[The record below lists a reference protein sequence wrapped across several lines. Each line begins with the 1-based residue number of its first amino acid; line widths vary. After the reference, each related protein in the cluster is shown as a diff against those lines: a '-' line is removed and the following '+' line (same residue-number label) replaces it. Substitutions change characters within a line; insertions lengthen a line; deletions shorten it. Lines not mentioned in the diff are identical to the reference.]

1 MKKKIYSLIV
11 LIFVSIT
18 SIAQLSFKTPE
29 NVLDEVAR
37 DNKGINEKIRID
49 VSGLSLYE
57 LLNSVAEEHKL
68 NISSDPEMNELVV
81 SNFYDVTVRDV
92 VMFLVDKY
100 NLEISYANKIIVFRR
115 KQKEISKPK
124 EKPKRIIDISYKQS
138 TDFLSVK
145 LKNDSLPSVTEKIT
159 ELSGKNIV
167 LAPEIKQMKVSAYII
182 NRPFDQ
188 VLEMVAKS
196 NELRMSKDEN
206 GFYFLQK
213 GEKIV
218 KEPVDTRNNRGS
230 RRRNSTQRKVANDNG
245 DVEIIK
251 KANGYL
257 SVKAFN
263 GNGKDIILECS
274 ELLGI
279 NYFLYDELDQ
289 VTANV
294 VADNID
300 FDTLLEHLFKG
311 TKFTFKKTNELYF
324 IGEQDSQGLRTTE
337 LIQLERRPVESVVQT
352 LPQALVS
359 DVEIHEFPELNGI
372 LVSGSKPLIE
382 ELKQVIRKLDKIVPL
397 VQIEVIIAQY
407 RKSNEVI
414 TGLQGILDKI
424 EGQNQQTGGLILPRT
439 DVTLSSGS
447 INKIIDAFNGLGII
461 NIGKVTKD
469 FYATLSALENNSIIK
484 IESTP
489 KIATLSGH
497 EASVSIGE
505 TNYYF
510 EQTNRLINTGANN
523 DNLLQSGQFRPTEAN
538 LSVNIKPSVSKDE
551 HITLEIAV
559 EQSSFLGRIAEN
571 APPGRSTQRF
581 ESLIRVRNDEMILLG
596 GLDELEKEN
605 SGSGTPFLSRIPI
618 IRWFFS
624 SRSRRK
630 DKSKLH
636 VFIKPTLVY

>member
-1 MKKKIYSLIV
+1 MKKHIKTLIII
-11 LIFVSIT
+11 IFFNIT
-18 SIAQLSFKTPE
+18 AVAQTAFKNPE
-29 NVLDEVAR
+29 DVLDEVSR
-37 DNKGINEKIRID
+37 DYKELNEKIRID

-57 LLNSVAEEHKL
+57 LLNSLAEEHKL
-68 NISSDPEMNELVV
+68 NISSDPEMNQLVV
-81 SNFYDVTVRDV
+81 SNFFDVSIRDV
-92 VMFLVDKY
+92 LMFLIDKY
-100 NLEISYANKIIVFRR
+100 KLEISYANKIILFRK
-115 KQKEISKPK
+115 KQKEKKPVK
-124 EKPKRIIDISYKQS
+124 QKPKRIIDVSYIKNR
-138 TDFLSVK
+138 DFLSVK
-145 LKNDSLPSVTEKIT
+145 LRNDSLPSVTQKIT
-159 ELSGKNIV
+159 ELTGKNIV
-167 LAPEIKQMKVSAYII
+167 LDPNIKTMKVSAYII
-182 NRPFDQ
+182 NKPFDQ
-188 VLEMVAKS
+188 VLAMVAKS
-196 NELRMSKDEN
+196 NNLEMSKDEN

-213 GEKIV
+213 NTNNVNNNNKQRTIIGNSVNKKKV
-218 KEPVDTRNNRGS
+218 KRN
-230 RRRNSTQRKVANDNG
+230 TDNL
-245 DVEIIK
+245 DVK
-251 KANGYL
+251 KNKNGYL
-257 SVKAFN
+257 SVKAYN
-263 GNGKDIILECS
+263 GSGKDLILESS
-274 ELLGI
+274 ELLGV
-279 NYFLYDELDQ
+279 NYFIYDDLDQ
-289 VTANV
+289 IQANL

-311 TKFTFKKTNELYF
+311 TKFTFKKTEELYL
-324 IGEQDSQGLRTTE
+324 IGKQDSEGLRSTE
-337 LIQLERRPVESVVQT
+337 LIQLERRPVESVVET
-352 LPQALVS
+352 LPQALLG

-382 ELKQVIRKLDKIVPL
+382 ELKHVIRKLDKVVPL

-407 RKSNEVI
+407 RKTNEVI

-424 EGQNQQTGGLILPRT
+424 DGENQQTGGLILPRT
-439 DVTLSSGS
+439 DVTLNSSS
-447 INKIIDAFNGLGII
+447 VNQIIDAFNGLGII

-551 HITLEIAV
+551 QITLEIAV

-581 ESLIRVRNDEMILLG
+581 ESLVRVRNNEMILLG

-605 SGSGTPFLSRIPI
+605 SGSGTPLLSRIPI

-624 SRSRRK
+624 SRSKRK